1 MIFWEGKSEV
11 KKKVWI
17 NGNIGVFICSWR
29 EFSREERFGVQKRDK
44 DGMIGSIRFLIGL
57 ETWNI

>member
-1 MIFWEGKSEV
+1 MIFWERESEV

-17 NGNIGVFICSWR
+17 NGNIGVFICSWG

-44 DGMIGSIRFLIGL
+44 DGMIGSIDSS
-57 ETWNI
+57 